1 MLRWQQVVRGLM
13 RSLRLPGLPL
23 FRWLERHAALR
34 MSILLTYLFGKSE
47 LATQML
53 QQLLLAFRILGRTL
67 RPLSNFLQPAFRA
80 IQVSR
85 LCRDPLP
92 CA

>member
-1 MLRWQQVVRGLM
+1 MVRGLV

-47 LATQML
+47 LATHIL
-53 QQLLLAFRILGRTL
+53 HQLVLALRALARTL
-67 RPLSNFLQPAFRA
+67 RPISTFLRPATVALQVRSIDLGLPTLSILR
-80 IQVSR
+80 
-85 LCRDPLP
+85 
-92 CA
+92 